1 MHIEQAASPELIR
14 RVRELFVEYSESVRV
29 GFCFQGF
36 TEELAQL
43 PGEYARPS
51 GRLFVVL
58 DEERA
63 AGCGALRR
71 LDERTCEM
79 KRFYVR
85 PEFRGRG
92 LGRELIHT
100 LIESAGEIG
109 YLRMR
114 LDTLPSMTAAI
125 ALYRT
130 LGFREIPP
138 YWANPVPGVVFFEYD
153 LQTA

>member
-1 MHIEQAASPELIR
+1 MRIHNAESLEFILM
-14 RVRELFVEYSESVRV
+14 VRELFMEYSASLGVN
-29 GFCFQGF
+29 FCFQGF
-36 TEELAQL
+36 TEELANL

-79 KRFYVR
+79 KRLYLR
-85 PEFRGRG
+85 PEYRGRG
-92 LGRELIHT
+92 IGREITDALMN
-100 LIESAGEIG
+100 AAREIG
-109 YLRMR
+109 YVQMR
-114 LDTLPSMTAAI
+114 LDTLPSLTTAI
-125 ALYRT
+125 ALYRA

-138 YWANPVPGVVFFEYD
+138 YWANPVPGVVFFERD
-153 LQTA
+153 L